1 MRTKLPDDIYLHD
14 ALDIYVPKKKD
25 DESFDEYA
33 DRLVPYIKEEL
44 KRGPIFFTGNKVLR
58 AKTYMFKKDPDEES
72 LERLHK
78 YNLKTDCIIDAL
90 QKNGFTAY
98 EGGRDLHYIIDL
110 PCREDNESIEE
121 FADRLDK
128 IREDFI
134 DGKYDDKKVINSEN
148 LF

>member
-1 MRTKLPDDIYLHD
+1 MRTKLPNDIYLHE
-14 ALDIYVPKKKD
+14 ALDIYVPRKKD
-25 DESFDEYA
+25 DESFEEYA
-33 DRLVPYIKEEL
+33 DRLVPYIEKDL
-44 KRGPIFFTGNKVLR
+44 KQGPIFTTGNKVLR
-58 AKTYMFKKDPDEES
+58 PITGFFKSNPTEED
-72 LERLHK
+72 LKRHDI
-78 YNLKTDCIIDAL
+78 YNLRTDCIIDAL

-98 EGGRDLHYIIDL
+98 EGGIDGKYIIDL